1 MKCFFFL
8 DKVKKRTDIGIVYFT
23 FGADF
28 EKISKIIDTYREVKN
43 KYLVTKTVSTDNIIV
58 AYKYG
63 VSDDVVWVDPAKIGN
78 DKWTPKIIQTI
89 KETTVNSYPKYNGK
103 EDYVLCTQAD
113 ALVFTSIALY
123 NEFVM
128 KLLKEGDVLFR
139 ATYDPDNEHFQ
150 KRTNDTKCKF
160 LYTNN
165 NIDTYI
171 YDDNIQD
178 WHNDENLHKHCK
190 FQRALIKPNFDKI
203 LEYEKLLQLR
213 NILVKVKLGED
224 DKQIINHYSFLLES
238 QNENSISNDLSV
250 CCSEIKKLNNEFGKF
265 DYTKKSD
272 IHNLFT
278 NNNKNFKNVL
288 SFIDKIMK
296 DKNPNYKITTF
307 LEHL

>member
-1 MKCFFFL
+1 MSDYLQKYNKYKNKYLYIKKQQYGGGRPDNEIKIVYGLDINGTIVDGDTFHDSTINHDSTIKLTDEMISFL
-8 DKVKKRTDIGIVYFT
+8 DNVKERKNIGIVYFT

-28 EKISKIIDTYREVKN
+28 EKISEIIDTYREVKN
-43 KYLVTKTVSTDNIIV
+43 KYLVTKTVSTGNIIV

-63 VSDDVVWVDPAKIGN
+63 LSHDVEWTDLKNIGN
-78 DKWTPKIIQTI
+78 DKWNPKI
-89 KETTVNSYPKYNGK
+89 KRDVNESTVNNYHKYTGK
-103 EDYVLCTQAD
+103 EDNVLFTD
-113 ALVFTSIALY
+113 TKALVFTSIALY

-160 LYTNN
+160 LYTNSK
-165 NIDTYI
+165 IDTYI

-213 NILVKVKLGED
+213 NTLVKVFHTPIKSNF
-224 DKQIINHYSFLLES
+224 DKQIIVSY
-238 QNENSISNDLSV
+238 
-250 CCSEIKKLNNEFGKF
+250 
-265 DYTKKSD
+265 
-272 IHNLFT
+272 
-278 NNNKNFKNVL
+278 
-288 SFIDKIMK
+288 
-296 DKNPNYKITTF
+296 
-307 LEHL
+307 